1 MAVGGWQVRRGQ
13 ARPKK
18 WYNARRH
25 ETAPPPAEERTV
37 MAKKKPAARPRK
49 PQAKKVTAK
58 KVTAKKAAPTKAP
71 AKKAASKAVKK
82 AVVRRPAKPAAK
94 AAGPAWP
101 REGSRAP
108 DFAAVAHDGST
119 VTLAALKGRPVVL
132 YFYPK
137 DDTPGCTVEACG
149 FRDAHAALGRHK
161 AVVIGVSPDSRQ
173 SHEKFRGKFS
183 LPFTLLADERHAVA
197 EKYGAWREKSL
208 YGKTYMGVARST
220 FVIDAAGR
228 IAKAFTTVK
237 PEVHAKEVLAAVAA
251 LR

>member
-1 MAVGGWQVRRGQ
+1 
-13 ARPKK
+13 
-18 WYNARRH
+18 
-25 ETAPPPAEERTV
+25 
-37 MAKKKPAARPRK
+37 MAKKKSAVRSS
-49 PQAKKVTAK
+49 
-58 KVTAKKAAPTKAP
+58 AKKAA
-71 AKKAASKAVKK
+71 AKKAAVKKAAAKKPAVKK
-82 AVVRRPAKPAAK
+82 AVAKRPAKSVAK
-94 AAGPAWP
+94 AATAGPAWP
-101 REGSRAP
+101 REGAKAP
-108 DFAAVAHDGST
+108 DFTAVAHDGST
-119 VTLAALKGRPVVL
+119 VKLSALKGRLIVL